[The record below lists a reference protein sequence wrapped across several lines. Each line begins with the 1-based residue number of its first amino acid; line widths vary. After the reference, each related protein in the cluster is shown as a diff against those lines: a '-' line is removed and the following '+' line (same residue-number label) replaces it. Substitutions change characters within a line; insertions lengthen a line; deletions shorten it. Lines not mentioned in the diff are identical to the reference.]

1 MTTLLVRAPLVWL
14 GPDRILRDGEVACD
28 GGRIV
33 GVGEAGTSGA
43 QAPIVEVDGFLMPG
57 IADRHVHVGLADP
70 GAILAGGV
78 TAVRDLAWPAADI
91 FPLAEASESAS
102 FVGPLIRAAGPML
115 TAPGGYPTRAT
126 WAPPGTGREVATP
139 DEAIAAVRD
148 LAARGASA
156 IKVSLNADAGPPLGD
171 AELVAVCEEA
181 RVRGLPVTAHAQ
193 GAGQVDRAVGAG
205 VDELAHAPF
214 SERLGDALI
223 DALARTTRVVST
235 LDIHGWGEDTPE
247 IRTALDNVARFHA
260 AGGRVV
266 YGTDLGNGPIPPG
279 IHAREAVLLH
289 DAGLSRQA
297 VLAAMA
303 FGPLVPGAPADL
315 VAFGADPTLDLRAL
329 DDLALVVR
337 GGRVVAAA

>member
-91 FPLAEASESAS
+91 FPLAEVSESAS

-126 WAPPGTGREVATP
+126 WAPPGTGRRWAMRSWWP
-139 DEAIAAVRD
+139 SARRRACAASPSRPT
-148 LAARGASA
+148 RR
-156 IKVSLNADAGPPLGD
+156 
-171 AELVAVCEEA
+171 A
-181 RVRGLPVTAHAQ
+181 RVRWTVRWAPVWTN
-193 GAGQVDRAVGAG
+193 
-205 VDELAHAPF
+205 
-214 SERLGDALI
+214 S
-223 DALARTTRVVST
+223 RTPRSRSASATR
-235 LDIHGWGEDTPE
+235 
-247 IRTALDNVARFHA
+247 
-260 AGGRVV
+260 
-266 YGTDLGNGPIPPG
+266 
-279 IHAREAVLLH
+279 
-289 DAGLSRQA
+289 
-297 VLAAMA
+297 
-303 FGPLVPGAPADL
+303 
-315 VAFGADPTLDLRAL
+315 
-329 DDLALVVR
+329 
-337 GGRVVAAA
+337 